1 MLPGYRSNFALDNY
15 ITMKHT
21 FILFISVLLFC
32 SPVDAQ
38 ERVIDATDHSPIS
51 AASIFDATGNM
62 VGFTW
67 SDGVFSEIP
76 SSAYPVTIR
85 CMGYEQLVIERP
97 ESKTWEMT
105 PIAYELKEVVI
116 VPVKRNILKQTFYV
130 REYFSMSSETDTVT
144 FFSEHMA
151 ERFVPTSKDAKFGGD
166 SKLRIL
172 KSRQYAHYQLFGED
186 SITTNPDTMF
196 PSMTTI
202 FEPIDKEIPVPKSF
216 KEPGN
221 TAKLYEVPEKS
232 GIGLI
237 VKQND
242 QTFTISM
249 DALADTKSHKIS
261 PWPLKLIGYT
271 MEINQ
276 GYVTQAYRVHDK
288 DVYQPKD
295 LLEASIVIQADGRGK
310 YIRKALK
317 SDKPIIIRCLNEL
330 YIVDRDYLSKEEAKE
345 EYKNKPTDVKFVI
358 PSTVPP
364 LNEAT
369 RRMVERANAEA
380 KISQ

>member
-1 MLPGYRSNFALDNY
+1 
-15 ITMKHT
+15 MKR
-21 FILFISVLLFC
+21 ILSLIISILLFFA
-32 SPVDAQ
+32 SADAQ
-38 ERVIDATDHSPIS
+38 KRVIDAVDHSPVA

-67 SDGVFSEIP
+67 SDGEFSEVP
-76 SSAYPVTIR
+76 ESAYPITVR
-85 CMGYEQLVIERP
+85 CMGYEMLVIERP
-97 ESKTWEMT
+97 EDKTWEMT
-105 PIAYELKEVVI
+105 PMAYELEEVVI

-151 ERFVPTSKDAKFGGD
+151 ERFFPTSKDAKFGGD

-172 KSRQYAHYQLFGED
+172 ESRQYAHYQLFGED
-186 SITTNPDTMF
+186 SITTNPETMF
-196 PSMTTI
+196 PSMATI
-202 FEPIDKEIPVPKSF
+202 FEPFDNEIGVPKSF

-221 TAKLYEVPEKS
+221 AAKLHEVPGKS
-232 GIGLI
+232 GTELI

-242 QTFTISM
+242 RTFTISV
-249 DALADTKSHKIS
+249 DALADTKEHKIS
-261 PWPLKLIGYT
+261 PWPLKLLGFT

-276 GYVTQAYRVHDK
+276 GYVTQAYRVNDK
-288 DVYQPKD
+288 GVYLPKD
-295 LLEASIVIQADGRGK
+295 LLEVSFVIQADGRGK
-310 YIRKALK
+310 YLRKALK
-317 SDKPIIIRCLNEL
+317 SDKPIVIRCLDEL
-330 YIVDRDYLSKEEAKE
+330 YVVGYDYLSKEEAKE

-369 RRMVERANAEA
+369 QRLVERANAGA
-380 KISQ
+380 KK